1 MIPQIVR
8 DAILDRSGGL
18 CESCGQQAQD
28 LAHITDKK
36 MGGRH
41 GAMQKII
48 NDPRN
53 IAALCRPCHD
63 LLHHKRKESFP
74 GERLG
79 VLQKI
84 KIKTDW
90 NEWRREFENYTR

>member
-1 MIPQIVR
+1 MITQATR
-8 DAILDRSGGL
+8 DILQERSGGL
-18 CESCGQQAQD
+18 CENCGRPAQD
-28 LAHITDKK
+28 PAHITDKK

-53 IAALCRPCHD
+53 IAAICRSCHD

-84 KIKTDW
+84 KTATNW
-90 NEWRREFENYTR
+90 NEWRREFAQ

>member
-1 MIPQIVR
+1 MIPKIVQ
-8 DAILDRSGGL
+8 DTILERSGGL
-18 CESCGQQAQD
+18 CENCGRPAD
-28 LAHITDKK
+28 DAAHIMDKK

-53 IAALCRPCHD
+53 IAALCRDCHD
-63 LLHHKRKESFP
+63 LLHHKRKEKYE

-84 KIKTDW
+84 KTATNW
-90 NEWRREFENYTR
+90 NEWRREFAI